1 MEIVIFVLIIISVI
15 LTTLEKTTD
24 FKCNYLMATL
34 YTSLIFLSLFN
45 LVETRKNIVNNNT
58 NNLIVTSIKINDN
71 NKKCKYNCKFYTG
84 KNKYSESTIRYRF
97 YDEIG
102 KFNIG
107 DTLKIVK
114 K

>member
-1 MEIVIFVLIIISVI
+1 MEIIVFIITIIVIILLIFNR
-15 LTTLEKTTD
+15 TTD
-24 FKCNYLMATL
+24 FECDYLIATL
-34 YTSLIFLSLFN
+34 WTSLLFLSFFN

-71 NKKCKYNCKFYTG
+71 NKKCKYNCKFYID
-84 KNKYSESTIRYRF
+84 KNKHSKSTIRYRF